1 MKNIF
6 RVVKRFLE
14 LIGEVASDFICGV
27 VFILESNLYNFGML
41 IDISTPYIMW
51 YIGTALFQDRGRFAV
66 GGELFLPIAL
76 MFIATVFKKSAN
88 RRGKGYRVPVARKR
102 FTTED
107 EYGEISIAED
117 DIQEIILYLND
128 VENYIEKRGWNRW
141 G

>member
-6 RVVKRFLE
+6 RVFKRFFGI
-14 LIGEVASDFICGV
+14 IGEVVSDFLCGV
-27 VFILESNLYNFGML
+27 IFFLESNLYNFGML

-51 YIGTALFQDRGRFAV
+51 YIGIALFQERGYFGV
-66 GGELFLPIAL
+66 GGELFIPIAL
-76 MFIATVFKKSAN
+76 MFIATTFKKAAN

-102 FTTED
+102 FTVED

-141 G
+141 V